1 MPVFESESLV
11 LRSYGLAEADRIVVF
26 FTREHGVVR
35 GVAKGAKRLR
45 SRFGSTLEL
54 FSTVNLTYFQKE
66 DRELVSVQQI
76 ELVRS
81 RFALA
86 GSPEYLHTFSYLADL
101 ITSIVPPHDP
111 SEKVYRMTAACLD
124 TALENCEDLA
134 AVRLYF
140 EMWLL
145 RLGGF
150 LPDWKS
156 CGQCLRP
163 FTDNQP
169 ATLRPD
175 LHLIC
180 TQCRSNRHM
189 TPVSTDH
196 RKIFRLVQRLSPASF
211 IENSGTSSEAISD
224 LSAMMRRIVTQVVG
238 RDLMNERTMVVN
250 S

>member
-1 MPVFESESLV
+1 MPLFESESLV
-11 LRSYGLAEADRIVVF
+11 LRSYGLSEADRIVVF

-86 GSPEYLHTFSYLADL
+86 GNPEYLHTFSYLADL
-101 ITSIVPPHDP
+101 VMSIVPPHDP

-124 TALENCEDLA
+124 TVLENAEALA
-134 AVRLYF
+134 AVQLYF

-150 LPDWKS
+150 LPDWRS
-156 CGQCLRP
+156 CGECLRP
-163 FTDNQP
+163 FSDSEP
-169 ATLRPD
+169 AALRPD

-180 TQCRSNRHM
+180 AECRSNRHM

-196 RKIFRLVQRLSPASF
+196 RKIFQLVQSLSPVAF
-211 IENSGTSSEAISD
+211 IKNSGTSGEAIGD
-224 LSAMMRRIVTQVVG
+224 LSSMMRRIVIQVVG